1 MTASLLWTAVQLR
14 PQQDSRCAG
23 ACQATHLEV
32 WPNQPQIITREA
44 ATGGKKITGLVQRL
58 CVIQELD
65 LGSGQRGSQVGME
78 GLQVFFTF
86 SIGVPFLG

>member
-1 MTASLLWTAVQLR
+1 MTASLLQTAVQLR

-44 ATGGKKITGLVQRL
+44 AAGGKNYRAGPEALCDSGAGSRL
-58 CVIQELD
+58 RTE
-65 LGSGQRGSQVGME
+65 REQVG
-78 GLQVFFTF
+78 
-86 SIGVPFLG
+86 I